1 VETLTELIKLLLL
14 AAVAVALLGRLR
26 LPPVVSY
33 VLLGASTGPHALG
46 WLGETATIHFLG
58 ELGIA
63 FLLFTLGL
71 DFSISQFVAMRRV
84 LLVLGSAQV
93 VASALSGAAV
103 GWMLGL
109 PWTSAIIVG
118 GALAMS
124 STAIIVKQLREQH
137 ELQTAHGRLAVG
149 ILLFQDLAA
158 IPFLVVIPIL
168 AQSGG
173 GDLGVA
179 LAWALAK
186 GVAVAAG
193 VLLLGRR
200 VLRPLLHEAGASRE
214 LFTLTVLLLTLAAAW
229 ATQLS
234 GLSLAFGAF
243 LAGMMLSETE
253 YRHQVEDE
261 IRPFRDVLLGLFF
274 IVVGMQLN
282 PALLPAAWPSIA
294 ALVVGLVIGKG
305 VIVALVARAYGYRTP
320 EAVRTGLVLA
330 HGGEFSVALLALA
343 MGVGLFDA
351 NASQPVLAA
360 IVISM
365 LLAPIVVRRGASLA
379 AMFTRTRDKDDD
391 ADEKALAGSLGDTRD
406 HVIVCGYGRVGS
418 QLVRILREHDYAC
431 IAIDNDPDRVKRGWE
446 SHGTVYYGDATRR
459 GVLEAAG
466 LKHAAAV
473 VLSFDNLESSLQV
486 MHEARAANPDVPVL
500 ARAADQ
506 RSLDALFDAGA
517 REVVPEAMETSLIL
531 ATQLLMLRGTEPAQV
546 IARMNAI
553 RAERYRLLRTAEPE
567 EDTRTTLR
575 ASD

>member
-1 VETLTELIKLLLL
+1 MFSSLLHDCGGVRSGPGTVETLTELIKLLLL

-33 VLLGASTGPHALG
+33 VLLGAATGPHALG

-109 PWTSAIIVG
+109 PWSSAIIVG

-173 GDLGVA
+173 GLGVA

-186 GVAVAAG
+186 GVAVAAA

-243 LAGMMLSETE
+243 LAGMILSETE

-294 ALVVGLVIGKG
+294 ALVAGLVIGKG
-305 VIVALVARAYGYRTP
+305 AIVALLARAYGYRTP
-320 EAVRTGLVLA
+320 EAVRSGLVLA

-351 NASQPVLAA
+351 NASPPVLAA

-379 AMFTRTRDKDDD
+379 AMFTRTRDNDD
-391 ADEKALAGSLGDTRD
+391 
-406 HVIVCGYGRVGS
+406 GR
-418 QLVRILREHDYAC
+418 
-431 IAIDNDPDRVKRGWE
+431 
-446 SHGTVYYGDATRR
+446 
-459 GVLEAAG
+459 
-466 LKHAAAV
+466 
-473 VLSFDNLESSLQV
+473 
-486 MHEARAANPDVPVL
+486 
-500 ARAADQ
+500 
-506 RSLDALFDAGA
+506 AGA
-517 REVVPEAMETSLIL
+517 RA
-531 ATQLLMLRGTEPAQV
+531 RGRSAQPGCTVRRGRQRSRAGSDGNEPDPC
-546 IARMNAI
+546 NA
-553 RAERYRLLRTAEPE
+553 
-567 EDTRTTLR
+567 
-575 ASD
+575 ASDAARHGARAGDRAHERDPC